1 MKTILII
8 IGSYLPGYKGG
19 GPVLS
24 VQNLIKELGSEY
36 HFKVLTSDHDI
47 GETEPYKGITADC
60 WAKLDDGTD
69 CFYAS
74 RFNQRVMREV
84 IKDVDFVYCCGCF
97 SKDTRT
103 YLELRRKEKLTIPTA
118 IASMGLFSP
127 RAFAIHGLKKRCYI
141 IYAKMVGLYR
151 GVVWSAT
158 SVGEEK
164 NIKNII
170 GKSAKVSIAHDIPR
184 RVNIHEMYK
193 EKEVGHL
200 DVIFL
205 SRISPEKNLIYAI
218 NCLQQVCKDVKIDFH
233 IVGPMEDESYWAAC
247 ENELKQ
253 LPDNVTYSYDGMVA
267 GSQVIDTFRK
277 HQVFLF
283 PTMSENYG
291 HVIQESLSAG
301 CPAVISDNT
310 PWSGFEV
317 EQVGAVIPLEE
328 QNRFVREIEHFAAMD
343 KAEFNEYVNRA
354 IAYAYRVSDI
364 EGAKQGYRDI
374 FDMS

>member
-24 VQNLIKELGSEY
+24 VQNLIKELASEY

-47 GETEPYKGITADC
+47 GETEAYDGITIDR
-60 WAKLDDGTD
+60 WTKLDDGTD

-74 RFNQRVMREV
+74 RFNQRVMKEV

-103 YLELRRKEKLTIPTA
+103 YLEMRRRKKLAIPTA

-141 IYAKMVGLYR
+141 IYAKMMGLYKNII
-151 GVVWSAT
+151 WSAT
-158 SVGEEK
+158 SIEEERDIKHVVGGHP
-164 NIKNII
+164 NV
-170 GKSAKVSIAHDIPR
+170 AIAHDIPR
-184 RVNIHEMYK
+184 RVDTSDIVK
-193 EKEVGHL
+193 EKEIGCL
-200 DVIFL
+200 DVVFL
-205 SRISPEKNLIYAI
+205 SRISRKKNLVYAI
-218 NCLQQVCKDVKIDFH
+218 KCLQQVRKDVKIDFH
-233 IVGPMEDESYWAAC
+233 IVGPMEDESYWSTC
-247 ENELKQ
+247 ENELRQ

-283 PTMSENYG
+283 PTMAENYG
-291 HVIQESLSAG
+291 HVIQEALSAG

-310 PWSGFEV
+310 PWRGFEA
-317 EQVGAVIPLEE
+317 EQVGAVISLEE
-328 QNRFVREIEHFAAMD
+328 QSRYVGEIERFAEMD
-343 KAEFNEYVNRA
+343 KTEFNEYVNRA
-354 IAYAYRVSDI
+354 IAYAYRMSDI
-364 EGAKQGYRDI
+364 EGAKQGYRSI
-374 FDMS
+374 FDKQ